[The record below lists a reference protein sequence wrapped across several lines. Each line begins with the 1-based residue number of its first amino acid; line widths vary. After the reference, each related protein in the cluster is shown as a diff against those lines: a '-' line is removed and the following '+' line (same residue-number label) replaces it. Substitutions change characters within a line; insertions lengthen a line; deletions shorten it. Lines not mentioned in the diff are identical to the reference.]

1 MATQSSSTTQ
11 AQQRPPKAPPPPAAV
26 SLVSSALT
34 ATLTPLFAF
43 DMLSRA
49 LPIFGLAVN
58 EFSRPALRLAL
69 QEVERYTPVAQLG
82 HGYAQREVIGLNQE
96 RRAGYIVAATRR
108 IAEALEEAS
117 AKGTPPEA
125 ALASARALENRY
137 LNQHAQASAQRVIA
151 AGSIDALA
159 NTYGAVL
166 GWYARN
172 DDRTTAECKAANGK
186 NFRVDNP
193 PDIGYPGIVHMS
205 CRCRAGVPHVG
216 AEELPGGTSAI
227 AAANAHDRRRVLEFV
242 RRVRTQAGVERFDEP
257 IGTPITAEMEH
268 EAEFKKAAARAHRNA
283 TARARRTGTTTAPAR
298 GTTARTAVR
307 ADDARKTQGQTKSN
321 FVNPYTGKPM
331 TKTEI
336 GDTYEE
342 LFERHG
348 AELLAKKFPGAY
360 TPISGESGGSRTT
373 PLDFR
378 LNHTFGGELKT
389 LSSRSEN
396 QKTAIK
402 KDEIER
408 KLNALTGSKLKP
420 LLVVQVVDQ
429 DTGTISVYAF
439 PNFVSKAVR
448 AMEYVGSYKYTDEQ
462 FKEAQIARKQWKG
475 GA

>member
-1 MATQSSSTTQ
+1 MATQSSNTTQ
-11 AQQRPPKAPPPPAAV
+11 PQQPPKAPPPPAAV

-34 ATLTPLFAF
+34 ATLTPLFAYNV
-43 DMLSRA
+43 LAKA
-49 LPIFGLAVN
+49 LPVFGLAIN

-69 QEVERYTPVAQLG
+69 QEVERFTPVVQLG
-82 HGYAQREVIGLNQE
+82 HGYAQREVIELNRE

-108 IAEALEEAS
+108 IASALEEAS
-117 AKGTPPEA
+117 AKGAPPEA
-125 ALASARALENRY
+125 ALASARTLEDRY
-137 LNQHAQASAQRVIA
+137 LNLHARASAQRVIA

-159 NTYGAVL
+159 NQYGAVL
-166 GWYARN
+166 GWYARK
-172 DDRTTAECKAANGK
+172 DDRTTAECREADGK

-193 PDIGYPGIVHMS
+193 PDIGYPGIVHME
-205 CRCRAGVPHVG
+205 CRCKAGVPYAG
-216 AEELPGGTSAI
+216 AAELPGGASTI

-268 EAEFKKAAARAHRNA
+268 AAEFKKAAARAHRNA
-283 TARARRTGTTTAPAR
+283 TSRAKRTGTTTAPAR
-298 GTTARTAVR
+298 GSTVRNAVR
-307 ADDARKTQGQTKSN
+307 ADDARKSQGQTKSN
-321 FVNPYTGKPM
+321 FVHPFTGKPM

-360 TPISGESGGSRTT
+360 LPISGKDGGARNT

-402 KDEIER
+402 KDEIDR
-408 KLNALTGSKLKP
+408 KLNALTDSKLKP

-429 DTGTISVYAF
+429 DTGTISVFAF

-448 AMEYVGSYKYTDEQ
+448 AMEYVGSYRYSDEQ

-475 GA
+475 EV